1 MSMNRRVSPYSLGNH
16 HDLPTSI
23 KPYLLMWTLTPF
35 DSFLVARILGYHHD
49 SFLDH
54 DSLLILVV
62 LGSKNS
68 ALLLY
73 IRTPSYCSWT
83 LSLTWFT
90 IQVLSLPKLF
100 QFPHSLSRF

>member
-1 MSMNRRVSPYSLGNH
+1 MNRRVSPYSLGNH
-16 HDLPTSI
+16 HDLST
-23 KPYLLMWTLTPF
+23 
-35 DSFLVARILGYHHD
+35 SFLHQTLPTNVDSDSLLVACILGYH
-49 SFLDH
+49 H